1 MSKTYTE
8 HNFRA
13 RDHLTS
19 EDHNSETRNWV
30 SEFNGQLDAQQLPY
44 TSFASTTFT
53 DGIVMDGAFDTKPDG
68 SRQVGVGQINAT
80 QAHYSVQSNITADT
94 WERAPDDAP
103 GVTIMGPPAKA
114 FLSTSGEWSSGIN
127 PLSLDIDD
135 GVFMRIPTREG
146 MLRGMAQIDVEY
158 MLVRQ
163 TTGGAA
169 GTYGNDWRWQ
179 VFVFVDNLMVATS
192 GPQPAG
198 KRKSIYLPFSV
209 PVPTKDNVEI
219 DIRWA
224 ASFDDPWV
232 ASATVSLDDPGT
244 VNFFN
249 SHIYVRNQAR

>member
-44 TSFASTTFT
+44 TSFPSTAFT

-68 SRQVGVGQINAT
+68 SRKVGVGQINAS
-80 QAHYSVQSNITADT
+80 QAHYSVQSNINADT
-94 WERAPDDAP
+94 WSRAGA
-103 GVTIMGPPAKA
+103 TIMGPPAAA
-114 FLSTSGEWSSGIN
+114 FVSTSGLWSSGIN
-127 PLSLDIDD
+127 PLSQDIDD

-158 MLVRQ
+158 MFVEQ
-163 TTGGAA
+163 VNTEGINGWYGA
-169 GTYGNDWRWQ
+169 DWRWQ

-224 ASFDDPWV
+224 ASFDDPWINN
-232 ASATVSLDDPGT
+232 ATQSLGDPGT

>member
-103 GVTIMGPPAKA
+103 GVTIMGPPAKS

-192 GPQPAG
+192 GPQPA
-198 KRKSIYLPFSV
+198 V

>member
-13 RDHLTS
+13 RDHLAS

-44 TSFASTTFT
+44 TSFPSTAFT
-53 DGIVMDGAFDTKPDG
+53 AGIVMDGVFDTKPDA

-80 QAHYSVQSNITADT
+80 QAHYSVQSNINADT
-94 WERAPDDAP
+94 WSRAGA
-103 GVTIMGPPAKA
+103 TIMGPPAAA
-114 FLSTSGEWSSGIN
+114 FVSTSGLWSSGIN
-127 PLSLDIDD
+127 PLSQDIDD

-158 MLVRQ
+158 MFVEQ
-163 TTGGAA
+163 VNTEGINGWYGA
-169 GTYGNDWRWQ
+169 DWRWQ

-219 DIRWA
+219 DIRWSA
-224 ASFDDPWV
+224 TFDDPWV
-232 ASATVSLDDPGT
+232 ASSTVSLDDPGT

>member
-1 MSKTYTE
+1 MSKTYTD

-13 RDHLTS
+13 RDHFTS

-44 TSFASTTFT
+44 TSFPSTAFT
-53 DGIVMDGAFDTKPDG
+53 AGIVMDGAFDTKPDG
-68 SRQVGVGQINAT
+68 SRKVGVGQINAT
-80 QAHYSVQSNITADT
+80 SAFYSVQSNITADT
-94 WERAPDDAP
+94 WERAPSTAA
-103 GVTIMGPPAKA
+103 GITIMGPPAKE
-114 FLSTSGEWSSGIN
+114 FVSTSGEWAAGIN
-127 PLSLDIDD
+127 PLSQDIDD

-158 MLVRQ
+158 MLVGQ
-163 TTGGAA
+163 TSGGVS
-169 GTYGNDWRWQ
+169 GTFGNDWRWQ

-232 ASATVSLDDPGT
+232 ASGTISLDDPGT

>member
-1 MSKTYTE
+1 
-8 HNFRA
+8 
-13 RDHLTS
+13 
-19 EDHNSETRNWV
+19 
-30 SEFNGQLDAQQLPY
+30 
-44 TSFASTTFT
+44 
-53 DGIVMDGAFDTKPDG
+53 
-68 SRQVGVGQINAT
+68 
-80 QAHYSVQSNITADT
+80 
-94 WERAPDDAP
+94 
-103 GVTIMGPPAKA
+103 MGPPAAA
-114 FLSTSGEWSSGIN
+114 FVSTSGLWSSGIN
-127 PLSLDIDD
+127 PLSQDIDD

-158 MLVRQ
+158 MLVGQ
-163 TTGGAA
+163 STGGAA

-219 DIRWA
+219 DIRWSA
-224 ASFDDPWV
+224 TFDDPWV
-232 ASATVSLDDPGT
+232 ASSTVSLDDPGT